1 MISREQ
7 QQRDPVGTSWWRTEA
22 GRLRAENAVLRAEN
36 VVLRAESAGL
46 RERIADLEG
55 QVGALAAKVAT
66 LARLAFGKSTE
77 KKNAKGP
84 AAGDDG
90 GGDGAAPGGGRSR
103 QPRGQR
109 PGSRGHGRRDYSHL
123 PGREEIHDVPEA
135 DRACPRCGAP
145 YAWFGEETCEQLDWE
160 VRLIRIVHRRPAYR
174 RTCRC
179 PVAGVI
185 AAPPPPKAITGGR
198 FTTGFLAR
206 LLVEKFVLAR
216 PAHRIAAA
224 LSFDGL
230 EVAEGT
236 LAGVFA
242 ALGGLLE
249 PLAAAIAERNAAAAH
264 LHADESRW
272 NVFAAT
278 EGKDSHRWWLW
289 VFAGPDTTVFR
300 IAPSRSLAVLREHLG
315 IEAGDGELPGG
326 RELLLSS
333 DFYSVYQSFGATGG
347 VDDLWC
353 WAHIRR
359 YFVRAGDAYPKQL
372 RSWADDWCER
382 IGALYEARAAMAAA
396 EPGSSE
402 RRWAAAQF
410 SAALNGIDADRREEA
425 ARPRLHPAAAKVLA
439 TLDRE
444 WEGLARHKEF
454 PELPLDNNTAERA
467 LRGPVVGRKNYY
479 GSGSVASADL
489 AAAAWTITATAAM
502 ARISP
507 LAYLRD
513 YLDARAR
520 AGGRAPEGPALAR
533 FFPWAAADAD
543 LAAWRPGRPAI
554 RPDTTETA
562 AGLLAGTGPA
572 P

>member
-22 GRLRAENAVLRAEN
+22 GLLRGENVVLRAENGVLRAENVVLRAEN

-66 LARLAFGKSTE
+66 LARLALGKSTE

-300 IAPSRSLAVLREHLG
+300 IAPSRSLTVLREHLG

-347 VDDLWC
+347 V
-353 WAHIRR
+353 
-359 YFVRAGDAYPKQL
+359 AYIVP
-372 RSWADDWCER
+372 
-382 IGALYEARAAMAAA
+382 
-396 EPGSSE
+396 
-402 RRWAAAQF
+402 
-410 SAALNGIDADRREEA
+410 
-425 ARPRLHPAAAKVLA
+425 
-439 TLDRE
+439 
-444 WEGLARHKEF
+444 
-454 PELPLDNNTAERA
+454 
-467 LRGPVVGRKNYY
+467 
-479 GSGSVASADL
+479 
-489 AAAAWTITATAAM
+489 
-502 ARISP
+502 ISISII
-507 LAYLRD
+507 
-513 YLDARAR
+513 
-520 AGGRAPEGPALAR
+520 
-533 FFPWAAADAD
+533 F
-543 LAAWRPGRPAI
+543 
-554 RPDTTETA
+554 
-562 AGLLAGTGPA
+562 LL
-572 P
+572 